1 MIQDA
6 NHDNG
11 IKAWV
16 ICPGFVDTEMGEI
29 VPGTDR
35 DSFLMVE
42 EVVDVAR
49 FLIRLGDNVKVG
61 PQVLVRTMRNPMA
74 T

>member
-1 MIQDA
+1 L
-6 NHDNG
+6 
-11 IKAWV
+11 
-16 ICPGFVDTEMGEI
+16 PGLVDTELGQV
-29 VPGTDR
+29 VPGADR
-35 DSFLMVE
+35 ASYLTVG

-49 FLIRLGDNVKVG
+49 FLIWPEDNVKID